1 VSVRERLSKLGAFQ
15 RSLAF
20 RIGASALVTIIA
32 VAFLIV
38 HVVATNAPP
47 PPPAESAIAPVEGE
61 TPEMR
66 TEREQVNAGL
76 QASDRILST
85 IIERGADP
93 TRVYITTALVWSV
106 AVAAIWLGIGLT
118 LVGMLAIAAIV
129 IVPMYFFPVTRDYAT
144 FFTGIAI
151 LATAL
156 TTMLRVASLMLG
168 GTWRPLAIARNVLTE
183 AVRLKV
189 SAIFIVILVFALAAL
204 PGLLDPQT
212 PLRYRVQSLLQWGM
226 GGTFFIISVLTVV
239 FSVATV
245 AFEQRDKIIWQT
257 MTKPV
262 RPWEYVLGKWLGV
275 TMLAGVLLMVSATG
289 LYLFTQYVRQQPA
302 LGESAAYVS
311 GGDGTVSDD
320 RRILETQVLSARLT
334 RPADPPPIDEE
345 QFTKNVNEKVEEEA
359 RRLTASGNQG
369 AATFAAE
376 QDKMREK
383 IRTDLR
389 KSVAIE
395 YRTIDVGEARLFIF
409 SGLKEAKKSNAP
421 LILRYKINSGSDRPD
436 VLYRITF
443 VFPSAMGATVEEA
456 GLGKFHYLELLPTVV
471 NENGEV
477 AMQVLN
483 GDADTRRGNPM
494 SFTFPPD
501 GLEMSYVASTFEA
514 NFSRV
519 VGVLW
524 LKLAFLAMVGVLMAT
539 FTSFPVACLVTFVVY
554 AAAEGATFLLGAL
567 DNYRTQTNEGQT
579 LYFNMIVAFIA
590 TWVARAFKVYSEL
603 QPTSRLVDGRVLGWS
618 DVARGIGVVALW
630 IGALYAVAV
639 AAFKRRELAIYS
651 GNG

>member
-1 VSVRERLSKLGAFQ
+1 MSFRERLAKLGAFQ

-20 RIGASALVTIIA
+20 RIGASALVTVIA

-38 HVVATNAPP
+38 HVVAVNAPAAP
-47 PPPAESAIAPVEGE
+47 TADSTIAPVEGE

-66 TEREQVNAGL
+66 AERENVNAGL
-76 QASDRILST
+76 AAADRIVATIVQRST
-85 IIERGADP
+85 DP
-93 TRVYITTALVWSV
+93 TRVYVTTAMLWGV

-118 LVGMLAIAAIV
+118 LAGMLALAAVV
-129 IVPMYFFPVTRDYAT
+129 ILPLYFFPATRDYAT
-144 FFTGIAI
+144 FFAGVAI

-156 TTMLRVASLMLG
+156 TTLIRVAGLMLG
-168 GTWRPLAIARNVLTE
+168 GTWRPFAIARNVLTE

-189 SAIFIVILVFALAAL
+189 SAIFIVILVFALASL

-245 AFEQRDKIIWQT
+245 AFEQRDKVIWQT

-275 TMLAGVLLMVSATG
+275 TMLAGVLLTVSATG

-302 LGESAAYVS
+302 LGESTAYVS
-311 GGDGTVSDD
+311 GAEGELSDD

-334 RPADPPPIDEE
+334 RPADPPPLDEE
-345 QFTKNVNEKVEEEA
+345 QFEENVNDRVEDEA
-359 RRLTASGNQG
+359 RRLMASGNQG
-369 AATFAAE
+369 AAMFAAE
-376 QDKMREK
+376 QDRMREK

-389 KSVAIE
+389 KSVSIE
-395 YRTIDVGEARLFIF
+395 YRTIDVGEARLFVF
-409 SGLKEAKKSNAP
+409 SGLQDAKKSNAP

-436 VLYRITF
+436 MLYRVTF
-443 VFPSAMGATVEEA
+443 VFPSAMGATVEEV

-471 NENGEV
+471 NDKGEV

-494 SFTFPPD
+494 SLTFPPD
-501 GLEMSYVASTFEA
+501 GMEMSYVASTFEA

-567 DNYRTQTNEGQT
+567 ENYRTQTNEGQN
-579 LYFNMIVAFIA
+579 LYFNMLVAFIA
-590 TWVARAFKVYSEL
+590 TWVGRAFKVYSEL
-603 QPTSRLVDGRVLGWS
+603 QPTARLVDGRVLGWH
-618 DVARGIGVVALW
+618 DVARGIVVVALW
-630 IGALYAVAV
+630 IGVLYTAAV
-639 AAFKRRELAIYS
+639 AAFRRRELAIYS

>member
-1 VSVRERLSKLGAFQ
+1 MSVRERLAKLGALQ
-15 RSLAF
+15 QSLAF
-20 RIGASALVTIIA
+20 RIGASVLVTVIA

-38 HVVATNAPP
+38 HVVAKNAPAA
-47 PPPAESAIAPVEGE
+47 PAPDSTIAPIQGE
-61 TPEMR
+61 TEEMKA
-66 TEREQVNAGL
+66 ERENVNAGL
-76 QASDRILST
+76 AASDRIVAS
-85 IIERGADP
+85 IMERGNDR
-93 TRVYITTALVWSV
+93 TGVYFTTAVAWGV

-118 LVGMLAIAAIV
+118 LAGVLAAAAVV
-129 IVPMYFFPVTRDYAT
+129 IVPLYLFPVTRDYAK
-144 FFTGIAI
+144 FFIGVAI
-151 LATAL
+151 LAATL
-156 TTMLRVASLMLG
+156 TTLLRVAALVVG
-168 GTWRPLAIARNVLTE
+168 GTWRPFAIARNVLTE

-189 SAIFIVILVFALAAL
+189 SSIFILILLFALAAL
-204 PGLLDPQT
+204 PGLLDPDT
-212 PLRYRVQSLLQWGM
+212 PLRYRVQSLLQWGI
-226 GGTFFIISVLTVV
+226 GGTFFIIAVLTVV

-245 AFEQRDKIIWQT
+245 AFEQRDKVIWQT

-262 RPWEYVLGKWLGV
+262 RAWEYVLGKWLGV
-275 TMLAGVLLMVSATG
+275 TLLAGVLLTVSSTG
-289 LYLFTQYVRQQPA
+289 LYLFAQYVRQQPA
-302 LGESAAYVS
+302 MGEASAYAT
-311 GGDGTVSDD
+311 GEQGTVSDD

-334 RPADPPPIDEE
+334 RQADPPPIDEE
-345 QFTKNVNEKVEEEA
+345 QFQQNVNEKVEEEA

-369 AATFAAE
+369 AALFAAE

-395 YRTIDVGEARLFIF
+395 YRTIDVGQAQLFTF
-409 SGLKEAKKSNAP
+409 SGLQAAKKSNAP

-436 VLYRITF
+436 MLYRITF
-443 VFPSAMGATVEEA
+443 VFPSAKGATVEEV

-471 NENGEV
+471 NDNGEV

-483 GDADTRRGNPM
+483 GDAETRRGNPM

-519 VGVLW
+519 IGVLW

-539 FTSFPVACLVTFVVY
+539 FTSFPVACLVTFVVF

-567 DNYRTQTNEGQT
+567 DNYRTQTDQGQT
-579 LYFNMIVAFIA
+579 IYFNAFVAFIA

-603 QPTSRLVDGRVLGWS
+603 QPAGRLVEGRVLGWG
-618 DVARGIGVVALW
+618 DVARGVGVVALW
-630 IGALYAVAV
+630 MGVLFGAAV
-639 AAFKRRELAIYS
+639 AAFRRRELAIYS

>member
-1 VSVRERLSKLGAFQ
+1 MSLRERLAKLGEFQ
-15 RSLAF
+15 RSLGF
-20 RIGASALVTIIA
+20 RIGASALVTVVA

-38 HVVATNAPP
+38 HTVARNAPP
-47 PPPAESAIAPVEGE
+47 PPATDSSIAPVPGE
-61 TPEMR
+61 TAEQKA
-66 TEREQVNAGL
+66 ERENLNAGL
-76 QASDRILST
+76 AATDRIVAT
-85 IIERGADP
+85 IVQRGTDP
-93 TRVYITTALVWSV
+93 TRVYLTTAMAWGV
-106 AVAAIWLGIGLT
+106 AAAAIWLGIGLT
-118 LVGMLAIAAIV
+118 LAGMLGIAAIV
-129 IVPMYFFPVTRDYAT
+129 ILPLYFFPATRDYAT
-144 FFTGIAI
+144 FFAGVAI

-156 TTMLRVASLMLG
+156 TTILRIAAVVLG
-168 GTWRPLAIARNVLTE
+168 GTWRPFAIARNVLTE

-189 SAIFIVILVFALAAL
+189 SAIFIVVLVFALAAL
-204 PGLLDPQT
+204 PGLLDPET

-226 GGTFFIISVLTVV
+226 GGTFFIISVLVVV

-275 TMLAGVLLMVSATG
+275 TVLAGVLLVVSATG

-302 LGESAAYVS
+302 LGESSAYVA
-311 GGDGTVSDD
+311 GAEGTVSDD

-334 RPADPPPIDEE
+334 RPADPPPLDEE
-345 QFTKNVNEKVEEEA
+345 QFEQNVNDRVEEEA
-359 RRLTASGNQG
+359 RRLMASGNQG
-369 AATFAAE
+369 AALFAAE
-376 QDKMREK
+376 QDQMREK
-383 IRTDLR
+383 IRSDLR

-395 YRTIDVGEARLFIF
+395 YRTIDVGEGRLFIF
-409 SGLKEAKKSNAP
+409 SGLEAAKKSNAP

-436 VLYRITF
+436 LLYRVTF
-443 VFPSAMGATVEEA
+443 VFPSAMGATVEEV

-471 NENGEV
+471 NDNGEV

-494 SFTFPPD
+494 AFTFPPD

-514 NFSRV
+514 NYARV

-524 LKLAFLAMVGVLMAT
+524 LKLAFIAMVGVLMAT
-539 FTSFPVACLVTFVVY
+539 FTSFPVACLVTFVVF

-567 DNYRTQTNEGQT
+567 DNYRTETNEGQT
-579 LYFNMIVAFIA
+579 LYFNTVVAFIA
-590 TWVARAFKVYSEL
+590 TWVARAFQVYSEL
-603 QPTSRLVDGRVLGWS
+603 RPTARVVDGRVLSWM
-618 DVARGIGVVALW
+618 DVARGVVVIAIW
-630 IGALYAVAV
+630 MSVLYVAAV
-639 AAFKRRELAIYS
+639 AAFRRRELAIYS

>member
-1 VSVRERLSKLGAFQ
+1 MSFRERLSKLGAFQ
-15 RSLAF
+15 RSLGF
-20 RIGASALVTIIA
+20 RIGASALITLAA

-38 HVVATNAPP
+38 HVVATNAP
-47 PPPAESAIAPVEGE
+47 AAQDSTIAPVEGE
-61 TPEMR
+61 TAEMKA
-66 TEREQVNAGL
+66 ERENLNAGL
-76 QASDRILST
+76 AASDRIVST
-85 IIERGADP
+85 IMQRGADP
-93 TRVYITTALVWSV
+93 TRVYVTTAMVWGVS
-106 AVAAIWLGIGLT
+106 VAAIWLGIGLT
-118 LVGMLAIAAIV
+118 LAGLLALAAVV
-129 IVPMYFFPVTRDYAT
+129 IVPLYFFPVTRDYAM
-144 FFTGIAI
+144 FFAGVAI

-156 TTMLRVASLMLG
+156 TTLLRVASLSLG
-168 GTWRPLAIARNVLTE
+168 GTWRPFAIARNVLTE

-204 PGLLDPQT
+204 PGLLDPET
-212 PLRYRVQSLLQWGM
+212 PLRYRVQSLLQWGL

-245 AFEQRDKIIWQT
+245 AFEQRDKVIWQT

-275 TMLAGVLLMVSATG
+275 TILAGVLLTVSATG
-289 LYLFTQYVRQQPA
+289 LYLFAQYVRQQPA
-302 LGESAAYVS
+302 LGESSAYVT
-311 GGDGTVSDD
+311 GGDGGVSDD

-334 RPADPPPIDEE
+334 RQADPPPIDEA
-345 QFTKNVNEKVEEEA
+345 QFEVNVNEKVEEEA

-369 AATFAAE
+369 AATFANE
-376 QDKMREK
+376 QDQMRNK

-395 YRTIDVGEARLFIF
+395 YRTIDVGEARLFVF
-409 SGLKEAKKSNAP
+409 SGLQQAKKSDAP

-436 VLYRITF
+436 MLYRVTF
-443 VFPSAMGATVEEA
+443 VFPSAMGATVEEV
-456 GLGKFHYLELLPTVV
+456 GLGKFHYLELLPTIV
-471 NENGEV
+471 NEDGEV

-514 NFSRV
+514 NYSRV
-519 VGVLW
+519 ISVLW

-567 DNYRTQTNEGQT
+567 DNYRTQTTEGQT
-579 LYFNMIVAFIA
+579 LYFNVLVAFIA
-590 TWVARAFKVYSEL
+590 TWVGRAFKVYSQL
-603 QPTSRLVDGRVLGWS
+603 QPTARLVDGRVLGWQ
-618 DVARGIGVVALW
+618 DVARGVVVIAVWIGV
-630 IGALYAVAV
+630 LYTAAV
-639 AAFKRRELAIYS
+639 AAFRRRELAIYS